1 MISFFLS
8 SRVSYPQIENMTIIG
23 QTKQVP
29 HLLLSQGDISPVVLV
44 VGDPFR
50 TEVLSK
56 FADGG
61 YKELKFNRE
70 YRTFNVTHKGQT
82 ITICSHG
89 IGGPGA
95 AICFEELIQ
104 VGAKIIIRL
113 GTCGSLHPKKIG
125 QGDVVIT
132 TGAIREDGATQY
144 LVPNGF
150 PAVADLDVTSRLKKI
165 ANSVDYTEGKIYTGI
180 TYTSGAF
187 YPGPTKGDNLP
198 LCAAS
203 GALIVE
209 METSCLL
216 TIASI
221 RGIRAG
227 AMAAVDGSPFEW
239 GEGNYDPTG
248 VKVSKA
254 KEHMFKVGLDTAA
267 ELVQEQ
273 MWLSD

>member
-1 MISFFLS
+1 MNIQVPQC
-8 SRVSYPQIENMTIIG
+8 RVFSMTVAMNSKI
-23 QTKQVP
+23 TP
-29 HLLLSQGDISPVVLV
+29 HLLLAEGDIAPVVLV

-50 TEVLSK
+50 TEVLAK
-56 FADGG
+56 CADGG
-61 YKELKFNRE
+61 YKELKVNRE
-70 YRTFNVTHKGQT
+70 YRSFNVIHQGVQ

-95 AICFEELIQ
+95 AICFEELVQ
-104 VGAKIIIRL
+104 CGAKVIIRL
-113 GTCGSLHPKKIG
+113 GTCGSLHPKRIG
-125 QGDVVIT
+125 QGDIVIS
-132 TGAIREDGATQY
+132 TGAIREDGASQY
-144 LVPNGF
+144 LVPAGF
-150 PAVADLDVTSRLKKI
+150 PAVADLDVTHTLRTVAQEL
-165 ANSVDYTEGKIYTGI
+165 DYDSGKIFTGI

-187 YPGPTKGDNLP
+187 YPGPTKGDTLP

-248 VKVSKA
+248 VKVTRA
-254 KEHMFKVGLDTAA
+254 KEHMFKVGLETAA
-267 ELVQEQ
+267 RLTKSQV
-273 MWLSD
+273 WLE

>member
-1 MISFFLS
+1 
-8 SRVSYPQIENMTIIG
+8 MTIIG
-23 QTKQVP
+23 GKQVP
-29 HLLLSQGDISPVVLV
+29 HLLLSPGDISPVVLV

-50 TEVLSK
+50 TEVLAK

-70 YRTFNVTHKGQT
+70 YRSINVTHKGQQV
-82 ITICSHG
+82 TICSHG

-104 VGAKIIIRL
+104 CGAKVIIRL
-113 GTCGSLHPKKIG
+113 GTCGSLHPKKIS

-132 TGAIREDGATQY
+132 TGAIREDGCTQY
-144 LVPNGF
+144 LVPAGF
-150 PAVADLDVTSRLKKI
+150 PAVADLDVTATLREVARAI
-165 ANSVDYTEGKIYTGI
+165 EYTEGKVYTGI
-180 TYTSGAF
+180 TYTNGAF

-198 LCAAS
+198 ICAAS

-227 AMAAVDGSPFEW
+227 GMAAVDGSPFEW

-248 VKVSKA
+248 TKVSKA
-254 KEHMFKVGLDTAA
+254 KEHMFRVGLDTAA
-267 ELVQEQ
+267 KLVTEQIWNQE
-273 MWLSD
+273 